1 MYVKICTGDVL
12 CADGYINYM
21 KCTDILELCTY
32 TDVPSWFQ
40 LLICPAG
47 WPVGRGW
54 LLPGVTP
61 IQVQAHL
68 FNRHQP
74 LGLLPFRPAA
84 FPAGWGQ
91 VQQTQAQLQAP
102 PRRRGEQPLPRLR
115 PGRRRHRSRP
125 RCQPRPCGVVPASSW
140 SSNRGLRILVLGQ
153 TVGATAGALSPLD
166 VLVKGCQDGLQLQL
180 EGVRLHFGIYIS
192 HCALV
197 LKCLCIDAVLKRN
210 QNRVDN
216 ERII

>member
-12 CADGYINYM
+12 CTDGYIHYM
-21 KCTDILELCTY
+21 KCTDILERCTY

-74 LGLLPFRPAA
+74 LGLLPSRPAA

-125 RCQPRPCGVVPASSW
+125 RCQPRPCDVVPASSW
-140 SSNRGLRILVLGQ
+140 SSNRRLRILVLGQ
-153 TVGATAGALSPLD
+153 PL
-166 VLVKGCQDGLQLQL
+166 GQLHKNPFK
-180 EGVRLHFGIYIS
+180 V
-192 HCALV
+192 
-197 LKCLCIDAVLKRN
+197 
-210 QNRVDN
+210 
-216 ERII
+216 